1 MNNIDNTF
9 NYIFV
14 AVFFAI
20 SLWGT
25 YVLTKSNKNDDKH
38 KNNLKC
44 SK

>member
-1 MNNIDNTF
+1 MNNLDSTF
-9 NYIFV
+9 NYIFL

-25 YVLTKSNKNDDKH
+25 YVLTKANKSDDENKQ
-38 KNNLKC
+38 NAKC